1 MNQSCTKL
9 PVRTVNKNREV
20 ANDRAQVV
28 AQPQQRQLQ
37 QQQQQ
42 DEMPEQ
48 VDECVAIMETTTITD
63 YSKTPVNTGTR
74 FSRMLAWPI
83 KLLQQLGCRVTLE
96 LGRLLDDKVSNAN
109 SEDPIKYL
117 KNIASFVICLVIVK
131 HYSDYIDNMIET
143 FIIAS
148 YEEITHLFRL
158 LNNLECKDFDTIGAF
173 CIVVLFWIG
182 AYRIVRNIIVKIAEA
197 PKLCS

>member
-1 MNQSCTKL
+1 MNQRCTKL
-9 PVRTVNKNREV
+9 PVRAVNKNREV
-20 ANDRAQVV
+20 ADDRAQVV
-28 AQPQQRQLQ
+28 AQPQQRQL
-37 QQQQQ
+37 QQQQ

-63 YSKTPVNTGTR
+63 YGKTPANTGTR